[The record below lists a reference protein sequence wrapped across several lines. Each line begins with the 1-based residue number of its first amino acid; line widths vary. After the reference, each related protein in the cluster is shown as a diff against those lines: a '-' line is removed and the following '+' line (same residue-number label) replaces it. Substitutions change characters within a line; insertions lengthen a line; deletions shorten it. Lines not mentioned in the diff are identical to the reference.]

1 MIIEWYER
9 ILWSPESDPY
19 DVPGKILHSQQNV
32 GFTFPMQF
40 PPTNFLD
47 IRIGSQLSNLDKKVR
62 NVVPSVNGNNP
73 ILNSEINLLAYDSS
87 SPVHLPLLKPAFL
100 VLDIVSF
107 ILLLSDSEEDII
119 PSANAAS

>member
-87 SPVHLPLLKPAFL
+87 SPNLPSWFWILCHLFYCCQIAKKILFHLPMQPHEQQLP
-100 VLDIVSF
+100 
-107 ILLLSDSEEDII
+107 
-119 PSANAAS
+119 N